1 MNEPATDLPVALL
14 QGTGA
19 ALVAITLSAP
29 LASTAGVAAIAGP
42 LRRVLPGA
50 ASVLHAFAAGCQR
63 LRARDKL
70 FVASHAMITYACGDL
85 LVQLASHTGG
95 GPISYAP
102 LRTLRNSA
110 AGIISDAL
118 PFYYWS
124 SLLAGVG
131 STTARPLSWARDC
144 RAAGIISDAL
154 PFYYW
159 SSLLAGVGS
168 TTDALLAGPEIV
180 AMAAP
185 YWHAVPPT
193 ARRARADAIRI
204 PIAALVSGVAS
215 GDVAQLAAALIALK
229 VALHIVLFQT
239 VSNALYLASHALLSR
254 SGWRGAITRVR
265 RSLWQTCLVAAV
277 SFGIGGP
284 LVYMLP
290 SVLLQ
295 SALRNVGVLGF
306 SSYLALVA
314 NSG

>member
-144 RAAGIISDAL
+144 RHG
-154 PFYYW
+154 
-159 SSLLAGVGS
+159 G
-168 TTDALLAGPEIV
+168 ALLACRSS
-180 AMAAP
+180 
-185 YWHAVPPT
+185 HSPT
-193 ARRARADAIRI
+193 RESRRHPDSHRRASLRRGFRRCC
-204 PIAALVSGVAS
+204 AARP
-215 GDVAQLAAALIALK
+215 Q
-229 VALHIVLFQT
+229 
-239 VSNALYLASHALLSR
+239 R
-254 SGWRGAITRVR
+254 
-265 RSLWQTCLVAAV
+265 
-277 SFGIGGP
+277 
-284 LVYMLP
+284 
-290 SVLLQ
+290 
-295 SALRNVGVLGF
+295 
-306 SSYLALVA
+306 
-314 NSG
+314 

>member
-42 LRRVLPGA
+42 LRRVVPGA

-131 STTARPLSWARDC
+131 STTAW
-144 RAAGIISDAL
+144 L
-154 PFYYW
+154 PEMLR
-159 SSLLAGVGS
+159 SS
-168 TTDALLAGPEIV
+168 P
-180 AMAAP
+180 
-185 YWHAVPPT
+185 
-193 ARRARADAIRI
+193 
-204 PIAALVSGVAS
+204 
-215 GDVAQLAAALIALK
+215 AALIALK

>member
-131 STTARPLSWARDC
+131 STTAW
-144 RAAGIISDAL
+144 L
-154 PFYYW
+154 PEMLR
-159 SSLLAGVGS
+159 SS
-168 TTDALLAGPEIV
+168 P
-180 AMAAP
+180 
-185 YWHAVPPT
+185 
-193 ARRARADAIRI
+193 
-204 PIAALVSGVAS
+204 
-215 GDVAQLAAALIALK
+215 AALIALK
-229 VALHIVLFQT
+229 ASRTPTDHHHTAFPRSLRVCPHQVALHIVLFQT